1 MKSYKPG
8 FWCHILACTLPLVSR
23 RRGCTLSPAFGA
35 LVPANLT
42 CWHAD
47 RRLHRSFSRPIYSY
61 IYYSVAFLFFV
72 SCLVRVF
79 GSYGV
84 SHNALSATVAGLDF
98 GRRRPALGHTT
109 PYYFNEHQRSMMHA
123 LDKGVQPNVRINSIY
138 RPWAG
143 TYSTRSK
150 YYASVS
156 VCTFCRKT
164 IACIRYLLSD

>member
-35 LVPANLT
+35 LMPANLT
-42 CWHAD
+42 C
-47 RRLHRSFSRPIYSY
+47 RSTIASEFLKTYSY
-61 IYYSVAFLFFV
+61 IYYSVAFFFV
-72 SCLVRVF
+72 SFRVRVF
-79 GSYGV
+79 GSYRV

-109 PYYFNEHQRSMMHA
+109 PYYFNEHHRSMMHA